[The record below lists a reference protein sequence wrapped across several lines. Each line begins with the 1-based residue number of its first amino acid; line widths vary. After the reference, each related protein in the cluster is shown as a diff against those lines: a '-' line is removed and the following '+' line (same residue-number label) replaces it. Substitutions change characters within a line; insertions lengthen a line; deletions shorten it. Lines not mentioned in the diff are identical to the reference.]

1 MYVMLLGSLIGAI
14 LLCGVGVLGVVL
26 HNISLQEV
34 RG

>member
-1 MYVMLLGSLIGAI
+1 MVYIWGGLIGAI